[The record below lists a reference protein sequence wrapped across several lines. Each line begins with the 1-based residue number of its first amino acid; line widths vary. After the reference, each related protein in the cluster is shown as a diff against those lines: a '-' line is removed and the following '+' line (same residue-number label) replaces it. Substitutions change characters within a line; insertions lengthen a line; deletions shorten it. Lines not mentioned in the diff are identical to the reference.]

1 MAMNEQPTVES
12 VFELH
17 SQADAAM
24 YELQQAGFNNE
35 QIRLID
41 ASSRTIVMVQAA
53 DRQQEATSILHR
65 NGGYEADPRFV
76 QVQAGEPLANDPATV
91 ETTAQA
97 TNTNASSHHYD
108 PIKGVIQDNEVAP
121 VSPGGY
127 GLKRDPSV
135 ETDAT
140 AGTLDQQTR
149 PNPAL
154 TDGSNDSIFERPI
167 SPGTV
172 QPGDINDPND
182 RGPRI
187 P

>member
-12 VFELH
+12 VFELR

-35 QIRLID
+35 HIRLVD
-41 ASSRTIVMVQAA
+41 ASGRTLVMVQTAE
-53 DRQQEATSILHR
+53 RQQEVTSILHR

-76 QVQAGEPLANDPATV
+76 EVQADEP
-91 ETTAQA
+91 TAQE
-97 TNTNASSHHYD
+97 TNTNEPSRHYD
-108 PIKGVIQDNEVAP
+108 PIKGVIQDNEATAP
-121 VSPGGY
+121 VSAGGY
-127 GLKRDPSV
+127 GMKRDPSV

-140 AGTLDQQTR
+140 AGTLDKQAR
-149 PNPAL
+149 PNPSL